1 MYGNKMGMKCMDMGM
16 GNERE
21 TFCSTYVDMHE
32 RIHTG
37 QKPVNLMEM
46 SGIFICVSVIQ
57 RPTRLHTGLKS

>member
-1 MYGNKMGMKCMDMGM
+1 MYGNKMGMKCMGM

-21 TFCSTYVDMHE
+21 MFCSTYVDTHE

-46 SGIFICVSVIQ
+46 SGIFHLCLSHSKTHKT
-57 RPTRLHTGLKS
+57 TRWTEII